1 MIFGWAIHGLFGAKD
16 MSGYWP
22 AGRGAICC
30 AWLPDWPSDWPSDW
44 LPERIFVPPISFFK
58 IDHFALLAK
67 GMSMV
72 GAILQ
77 KMAVFLKENAL
88 TPNFFHFTIVKV
100 IIGRFSNRTWAKTR
114 IPPGR
119 DPILATQRIP
129 RGRDPIISTQRLPR
143 GRKPILSI
151 QRLLCGRDPSSS
163 TQRCPR
169 GRDRIFSTQRFSWGN
184 QWYIQNISALRAPIC
199 QEFPKNLFWK
209 SWKLKDKFSNREWI
223 IYEGDAAGR
232 CTSCTSNLVAQVTK
246 VAQVAPLCR

>member
-1 MIFGWAIHGLFGAKD
+1 MIFGWAIPGLFGAKD
-16 MSGYWP
+16 MSGYWS

-30 AWLPDWPSDWPSDW
+30 AWLPHWLPDWPSHW
-44 LPERIFVPPISFFK
+44 LPQRIFVPPISFFK

-119 DPILATQRIP
+119 DPILSTRRISRGRDPILSTQRIP
-129 RGRDPIISTQRLPR
+129 RGRS
-143 GRKPILSI
+143 PILS
-151 QRLLCGRDPSSS
+151 
-163 TQRCPR
+163 TQ
-169 GRDRIFSTQRFSWGN
+169 FVLWG
-184 QWYIQNISALRAPIC
+184 
-199 QEFPKNLFWK
+199 LF
-209 SWKLKDKFSNREWI
+209 
-223 IYEGDAAGR
+223 
-232 CTSCTSNLVAQVTK
+232 
-246 VAQVAPLCR
+246 

>member
-1 MIFGWAIHGLFGAKD
+1 MINRASVPMWGIAGQ
-16 MSGYWP
+16 P
-22 AGRGAICC
+22 AGPPKWAGKKKDRGRDRG
-30 AWLPDWPSDWPSDW
+30 WD
-44 LPERIFVPPISFFK
+44 
-58 IDHFALLAK
+58 
-67 GMSMV
+67 
-72 GAILQ
+72 
-77 KMAVFLKENAL
+77 
-88 TPNFFHFTIVKV
+88 
-100 IIGRFSNRTWAKTR
+100 IGRDR
-114 IPPGR
+114 GR
-119 DPILATQRIP
+119 DRRSCGTDPILSTQRFP
-129 RGRDPIISTQRLPR
+129 RGRDPILST
-143 GRKPILSI
+143 

-232 CTSCTSNLVAQVTK
+232 CTSCTSNLGAQVTK